1 MNEITFLGLRRGKA
15 VGIPPKHLKL
25 NSLVFCGIEKST
37 CWRSIAPGQRLHGV
51 SCFTWVHQSTGEQTE
66 AGKDRNCAGA
76 HALQKA
82 SRRFIQYFCSHT
94 VPVSET
100 APLQA
105 PADLIHALWLTGHPP
120 LSAVCLRGYRTKRY
134 RTEAEKSDSP

>member
-1 MNEITFLGLRRGKA
+1 MNETTFLGLRRGKA

-25 NSLVFCGIEKST
+25 DSLVLCRIEKST
-37 CWRSIAPGQRLHGV
+37 CWRSIAPGQCLQGI

-76 HALQKA
+76 HALHKA
-82 SRRFIQYFCSHT
+82 GRQFIQYFCSHP
-94 VPVSET
+94 VPVSEP

-105 PADLIHALWLTGHPP
+105 PAVLTHTLGLTGHPP
-120 LSAVCLRGYRTKRY
+120 LSAVCLRGHRTKRR
-134 RTEAEKSDSP
+134 RTEAEESDSP